1 MVFLLGRTM
10 ERKLIS
16 IDISSLFAFFKKPDN
31 NEGII
36 FTYNFIHKP
45 ALLGIFG
52 SIIGLKGFYQ
62 AYEKTVRAKKM
73 ESSDKIK
80 LLEYYECLS
89 SLKIGIK
96 PLNSKEGYFHKTIIK
111 YNNSTGHA
119 SKEQGGNL
127 IIEEQT
133 IIKPSYRIFV
143 LLEIDNENER
153 NLYINLKNSESVYIP
168 YAGKNDFSLWWENF
182 TEYSFSPYTPD
193 VDFRVD
199 SIFIKEDIDKTIK
212 NFSQKA
218 RMNFFDFSQNSNISS
233 FIYFEKLPVGYDKNM
248 PYYCF
253 ADFVYTNKI
262 LKKDYQLEN
271 LYKLN
276 ENKIIQ
282 LF

>member
-1 MVFLLGRTM
+1 MVFLLGKTM
-10 ERKLIS
+10 ERKIIS

-31 NEGII
+31 NVGII

-62 AYEKTVRAKKM
+62 AYEEIVKTQETKR
-73 ESSDKIK
+73 IK
-80 LLEYYECLS
+80 LPEYYECLS
-89 SLKIGIK
+89 SLKIGVK

-119 SKEQGGNL
+119 SEEQGGNL
-127 IIEEQT
+127 IIEQQT
-133 IIKPSYRIFV
+133 VIKPSYRIFV
-143 LLEIDNENER
+143 LLELDNENER
-153 NLYINLKNSESVYIP
+153 NLYTNLKNSESVYIP
-168 YAGKNDFSLWWENF
+168 YAGKNDFSLWWKNF
-182 TEYSFSPYTPD
+182 AEYDFLPYTPD
-193 VDFRVD
+193 ADFRID
-199 SIFIKEDIDKTIK
+199 SIFIKKDVNKTIK
-212 NFSQKA
+212 NSSQKA
-218 RMNFFDFSQNSNISS
+218 RTNFFDFSQDSNISS
-233 FIYFEKLPVGYDKNM
+233 FIYFEKLPTGYEKDM

-253 ADFVYTNKI
+253 ADFVYTNKT

>member
-1 MVFLLGRTM
+1 M
-10 ERKLIS
+10 EKKLIS

-62 AYEKTVRAKKM
+62 IYEETKKTKDIKK
-73 ESSDKIK
+73 EKKTELSKRIK
-80 LLEYYECLS
+80 LPEYYNYLS
-89 SLKIGIK
+89 SLKIGVE
-96 PLNSKEGYFHKTIIK
+96 PLDSKDGYFQKTIIK

-119 SKEQGGNL
+119 SEEQGGNL

-143 LLEIDNENER
+143 LLELDNEKEND
-153 NLYINLKNSESVYIP
+153 LYINLKNLESTYIP

-182 TEYSFSPYTPD
+182 IEYNFSPYIPD
-193 VDFRVD
+193 VDFRID
-199 SIFIKEDIDKTIK
+199 SIFIKEDVNKTIK
-212 NFSQKA
+212 DFSHKKTA
-218 RMNFFDFSQNSNISS
+218 NFFDSS
-233 FIYFEKLPVGYDKNM
+233 HNFGNFIYFEKLPIGYDQNM

-253 ADFVYTNKI
+253 ADFVYTNKTI
-262 LKKDYQLEN
+262 KKDYQLNN

-276 ENKIIQ
+276 KDKIIQ